1 MAEIIPCRGCQ
12 SPDCKGCNVYILSE
26 MLHEGKLDALM
37 NENHTIKDQWLG
49 VYEPGLVE
57 DGTYVVKD
65 SVLYK
70 LVPKVT
76 YYPGAAM
83 CNVLTGETHYP
94 TNYAMVTNLSR
105 DMLARFLGETAA
117 KWCDFEDKTEEEA
130 KHFREWLDEE
140 VADA

>member
-1 MAEIIPCRGCQ
+1 MAEIIPCRDCR

-37 NENHTIKDQWLG
+37 NKNRTIKNQWLG

-83 CNVLTGETHYP
+83 YNVLTGETHYP
-94 TNYAMVTNLSR
+94 TNYAMIVNKSPEE
-105 DMLARFLGETAA
+105 LARWVVDEGRKFGEEYEGYMSLLD
-117 KWCDFEDKTEEEA
+117 WLNEEED
-130 KHFREWLDEE
+130 HDG
-140 VADA
+140 